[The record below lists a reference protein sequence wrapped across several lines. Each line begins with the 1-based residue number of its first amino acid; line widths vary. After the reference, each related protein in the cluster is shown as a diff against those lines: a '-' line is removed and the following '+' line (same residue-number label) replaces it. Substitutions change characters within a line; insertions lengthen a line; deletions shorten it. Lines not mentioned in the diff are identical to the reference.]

1 MRITWQLGSILS
13 NHAYGYNQSCEMG
26 GGDGLGAGWGH
37 AGREE
42 ALEAFQK
49 CRYVCPITAL
59 AGAGVSV
66 S

>member
-1 MRITWQLGSILS
+1 ML
-13 NHAYGYNQSCEMG
+13 MG
-26 GGDGLGAGWGH
+26 TIKAVRWGVGGMGWAGWGH